1 MPLRVTN
8 IAITS
13 ISQPSNLITV
23 VANITTENRGGGGGT
38 IDPAFFNF
46 HLTYDTYTYVS
57 ATPTDVSP
65 KTAQTSDFT
74 LTATF
79 DYAGFNFLYVIG
91 QSATYYINY
100 QGNNETSQAYTY
112 LNPNSFVFTSFTVV
126 ETSPN
131 QITASAAY
139 TSMLSIGSVEA
150 GDFTYTVVISGTT
163 YTYTT
168 TSTPAFTPT
177 VDSTSFFFI
186 FTSTFTELFQD
197 GDVQTHTL
205 NFTKAP
211 PVSLNVTS
219 SPVEL
224 TYSATA
230 TMTLSFG
237 SIVLDTD
244 PNYVLT
250 TFAYT
255 YAAFTP
261 NSANLFYKLNGTNI
275 TSSDVTWTLNN
286 STKIGTARFSIGT
299 SQTAPIFIQVA
310 TITHQLQYL
319 VTVGDPVGPFY
330 SSVLNTVY
338 TIANANNKA
347 ITKPITIITISANKT
362 IILPPVVK
370 VPGTLYHF
378 KILTASAY
386 TCKIYPFLTAPFTP
400 TLRTYLYTT
409 TSPAFDSTIET
420 GSPYIFDSTTGLNTL
435 TLVSDG
441 TTWLIINR
449 YINSVATDVFT
460 GTLTQYLTETNETD
474 AFQYTFLNV
483 TSSYTKILLHSMSY
497 SYLKYIFIVNSDSS
511 TRTFIIYT
519 PDGAP
524 LETLSGRSGSYNYL
538 TVSLAAG
545 RVAGFVL
552 TYSNGT
558 YYIISTAVDPGIT
571 AITNFRDTST
581 VISRTLSFIQN
592 PQYYEI
598 PYLPTFPY
606 SRAKLVIIK
615 ALTYPLSFRGEDDGT
630 NNLVFQLTDAPVP
643 AFSLPLNSA
652 IWLIGFKSTA
662 TRQYYFPVSYFIR

>member
-1 MPLRVTN
+1 MGVTG
-8 IAITS
+8 ISITS
-13 ISQPSNLITV
+13 ISQPDNVITLVASITV
-23 VANITTENRGGGGGT
+23 DGKGA
-38 IDPAFFNF
+38 DPTKFNY
-46 HLTYDTYTYVS
+46 HLTYASNTYVS
-57 ATPTDVSP
+57 ATAST
-65 KTAQTSDFT
+65 QTPSGTQSSNFT

-79 DYAGFNFLYVIG
+79 SYADFYALYTVG
-91 QSATYYINY
+91 QSATYYVNY
-100 QGNNETSQAYTY
+100 DGANETSQAYTY
-112 LNPNSFVFTSFTVV
+112 QNPSSFTFNSFTVL
-126 ETSPN
+126 ETTPN
-131 QITASAAY
+131 QITASATFTAVGI
-139 TSMLSIGSVEA
+139 SLPSVEA
-150 GDFTYTVVISGTT
+150 ADFTYTVVIGTNT
-163 YTYTT
+163 YEYRTNT
-168 TSTPAFTPT
+168 TPAITPT
-177 VDSTSFFFI
+177 VDSTSFTFI
-186 FTSTFTELFQD
+186 FTPGTFTELFQD

-205 NFTKAP
+205 NFTRMLLG
-211 PVSLNVTS
+211 LNVTS

-224 TYSATA
+224 TYTSTA
-230 TMTLSFG
+230 TMTLTFS
-237 SIVLDTD
+237 SILIDTD
-244 PNYVLT
+244 PTYVLT

-286 STKIGTARFSIGT
+286 STKIGTARFSTGT
-299 SQTAPIFIQVA
+299 IQTAPIFIQVA

-330 SSVLNTVY
+330 SSVVTTVY
-338 TIANANNKA
+338 TIADANNKA
-347 ITKPITIITISANKT
+347 ITKPITLITISANKT

-409 TSPAFDSTIET
+409 TSPTFDSTIET
-420 GSPYIFDSTTGLNTL
+420 GSPYVFDSTTGLNTL

-449 YINSVATDVFT
+449 YINSVATNVFT
-460 GTLTQYLTETNETD
+460 GTLTEYLAETNETN
-474 AFQYTFLNV
+474 AFQYTYLNV

-511 TRTFIIYT
+511 TKSFIIYT
-519 PDGAP
+519 PDGTP
-524 LETLSGRSGSYNYL
+524 LETLTGRSGSYNYL
-538 TVSLAAG
+538 TFNLAAG

-558 YYIISTAVDPGIT
+558 YYIISSAVDPGIT
-571 AITNFRDTST
+571 EIINFRDTST

-652 IWLIGFKSTA
+652 IWLIGFKSTE